1 MVARAALVAVT
12 LLALWTSTTSASASW
27 WPTVQAAPP
36 TYGTFGAP
44 HTAVMSSYGAGGHVY
59 DGGSISAEPTLVDRL
74 SGADRVR
81 VPGIDALRAL
91 ATHPMVRASGAPAIM
106 AVAAECVAAAYTYL
120 LVRPVAHIYHNA
132 PGTENWGM
140 WFGAPP
146 ADMCARMTGAASTAA
161 DWAANPAGC
170 HAMIQRRFNGFLTMV
185 HTALALLVAVRVWR
199 AVRDALSAVLR
210 GAGRIARWAVG
221 MSAAKPHSPPCCR
234 SCRRPCD
241 KAQRS
246 ATP

>member
-1 MVARAALVAVT
+1 
-12 LLALWTSTTSASASW
+12 
-27 WPTVQAAPP
+27 
-36 TYGTFGAP
+36 
-44 HTAVMSSYGAGGHVY
+44 MSSYGAGGHVY

-221 MSAAKPHSPPCCR
+221 MSAAKPHSPR
-234 SCRRPCD
+234 VAVRVAAHVTRPSAAPPH
-241 KAQRS
+241 KEQRNETRLPTALHRLDIGLAHAS
-246 ATP
+246 NDWNKKKRGPT

>member
-1 MVARAALVAVT
+1 MVVVAIALMSLPTTAEAAPSWT
-12 LLALWTSTTSASASW
+12 WTSDTSGLTPSPPSW
-27 WPTVQAAPP
+27 AA
-36 TYGTFGAP
+36 AN
-44 HTAVMSSYGAGGHVY
+44 
-59 DGGSISAEPTLVDRL
+59 EPTLVDRL

-81 VPGIDALRAL
+81 VPGVDALRAL
-91 ATHPMVRASGAPAIM
+91 ASHPLVHATGAPAVVHI
-106 AVAAECVAAAYTYL
+106 AAECASAAYTYL
-120 LVRPVAHIYHNA
+120 LVRPIAHFYHNA

-199 AVRDALSAVLR
+199 AAVGALSAGARAVGR
-210 GAGRIARWAVG
+210 IFRWTAGRAVAG
-221 MSAAKPHSPPCCR
+221 STAPCCPR
-234 SCRRPCD
+234 CRCHHADPKGTAKSD
-241 KAQRS
+241 
-246 ATP
+246 

>member
-1 MVARAALVAVT
+1 
-12 LLALWTSTTSASASW
+12 
-27 WPTVQAAPP
+27 
-36 TYGTFGAP
+36 
-44 HTAVMSSYGAGGHVY
+44 MSSYGTGGHVY
-59 DGGSISAEPTLVDRL
+59 DGGSNSAEPTLVDRL

-91 ATHPMVRASGAPAIM
+91 AAHPMVRASGAPAIM
-106 AVAAECVAAAYTYL
+106 AVAVECVAAAYTYL

-199 AVRDALSAVLR
+199 AVRDALSAALR
-210 GAGRIARWAVG
+210 GVGRIARWAVG
-221 MSAAKPHSPPCCR
+221 MTATKPHSPPCCR

-241 KAQRS
+241 KAQRNVDL
-246 ATP
+246 

>member
-1 MVARAALVAVT
+1 MIVAT
-12 LLALWTSTTSASASW
+12 LAALWTSLASASW
-27 WPTVQAAPP
+27 MPAAQYTAPRADALGVPCTTVVSP
-36 TYGTFGAP
+36 YG
-44 HTAVMSSYGAGGHVY
+44 
-59 DGGSISAEPTLVDRL
+59 DKSAEPTLVDLL

-81 VPGIDALRAL
+81 VPGIDTLRAL
-91 ATHPMVRASGAPAIM
+91 AAHPAVRASGAPTV
-106 AVAAECVAAAYTYL
+106 VALGVECVAAAYTYL
-120 LVRPVAHIYHNA
+120 LVRPVAHFYHNA

-185 HTALALLVAVRVWR
+185 HTGLAMLIVVRVWR

-210 GAGRIARWAVG
+210 GVARVARWAVG
-221 MSAAKPHSPPCCR
+221 GAAPGSCSPPRCCL
-234 SCRRPCD
+234 CQRPCGKPD
-241 KAQRS
+241 GGADS
-246 ATP
+246 

>member
-1 MVARAALVAVT
+1 MIAATLAV
-12 LLALWTSTTSASASW
+12 LWTSPASASW
-27 WPTVQAAPP
+27 TPAAQSMAPRADAFGVPYTTV
-36 TYGTFGAP
+36 
-44 HTAVMSSYGAGGHVY
+44 VSSYG
-59 DGGSISAEPTLVDRL
+59 DGPGDKSAEPTLVDRL

-81 VPGIDALRAL
+81 VPGIDTLRAL
-91 ATHPMVRASGAPAIM
+91 AAHPAVRASGAPTV
-106 AVAAECVAAAYTYL
+106 VALGVECVAAAYTYL
-120 LVRPVAHIYHNA
+120 LVRPVAHFYHNA

-185 HTALALLVAVRVWR
+185 HTGLAMLVVVRVWR

-210 GAGRIARWAVG
+210 GVARVARWAVVG
-221 MSAAKPHSPPCCR
+221 AAPGSRSPPRCC
-234 SCRRPCD
+234 SCQRPCGKPD
-241 KAQRS
+241 
-246 ATP
+246 ATVDP

>member
-1 MVARAALVAVT
+1 MIPTPSLLSTALMIAAALA
-12 LLALWTSTTSASASW
+12 ALWTSPASASW
-27 WPTVQAAPP
+27 MPAAQSMAPRADAFGVPCTTV
-36 TYGTFGAP
+36 
-44 HTAVMSSYGAGGHVY
+44 VSSYG
-59 DGGSISAEPTLVDRL
+59 DKSAEPTLVDRL

-81 VPGIDALRAL
+81 VPGIDTLRAL
-91 ATHPMVRASGAPAIM
+91 AAHPAVRASGAPTV
-106 AVAAECVAAAYTYL
+106 VALGVECVAAAYTYL
-120 LVRPVAHIYHNA
+120 LVRPVAHFYHNA

-185 HTALALLVAVRVWR
+185 HTGLAMLVVVRVWR

-210 GAGRIARWAVG
+210 GAARVARWAVG
-221 MSAAKPHSPPCCR
+221 GAAPGSRSPPRCCL
-234 SCRRPCD
+234 CQRPCGKPD
-241 KAQRS
+241 GTADDL
-246 ATP
+246 